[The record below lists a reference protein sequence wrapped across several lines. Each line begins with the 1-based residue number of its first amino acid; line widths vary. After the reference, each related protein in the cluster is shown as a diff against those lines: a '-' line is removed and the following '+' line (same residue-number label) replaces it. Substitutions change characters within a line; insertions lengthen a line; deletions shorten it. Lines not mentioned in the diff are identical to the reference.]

1 MQGRGEEQQGTQQ
14 VRELEASPFDH
25 AAKDSHGPL
34 GEGAAAEAIEAA
46 PLLLAALLTVVAIW
60 WDGAF
65 DMRYWAPLTLLSLAL
80 LLALV
85 LAGTIALPRRGALGL
100 AVGAIWA
107 FAAYTMLSAAWSES
121 PNAAWEGAALAIFY
135 AALFTLAVATPAA
148 GRGRAWIGAGL
159 VLGVVATGLISEV
172 RLLAGDTGAFLA
184 GRLNDPIGYR
194 NGTAALFAFA
204 AWPLVGFAAERGRAS
219 GFRAAAFAAAVL
231 SIGLA
236 FLTQSRGML
245 IGVAC
250 GGIVSLAIGPDR
262 VRRAWLALAV
272 IAVVTVGSGALLAP
286 YDGSGSG
293 TGAAA
298 AADIRH
304 AGIALALLCAG
315 SFLAGLFAFVFDNGL
330 RSPEL
335 SRGLRTAAAGGLIL
349 IVSALAVGGLARAG
363 NPVNYAEGK
372 WDEFTEV
379 EASAASGT
387 RLGTVSG
394 PRYDIWH
401 VAVDQFG
408 EAPLVGAGEG
418 SFRFAY
424 YRERQTDRNLADA
437 HSLPLR
443 LLAETGLVGTG
454 LFALWLIALGVAVA
468 GRTRLAGPTE
478 RTAVAGLAA
487 AGTVVVAQS
496 SVDWLWLIPALFGL
510 AVLALGL
517 AATTN
522 PTCIEAQ
529 IGPRCRSGLAEQAE
543 QWRLAPRALAGI
555 VLFAAIVSVGALFLS
570 GVYVRKARE
579 QALVSPSASLASA
592 RTAAQ
597 LDPVSVTPLY
607 LQAAALESEGR
618 RNVAR
623 EKLLDALDLE
633 QGNFVTFGLLGDL
646 EVRAGNEAR
655 ARGYYRRALALNPL
669 DTGLRKLSRGEES

>member
-1 MQGRGEEQQGTQQ
+1 MQGRAEEQQGTQQ
-14 VRELEASPFDH
+14 VRELEPGPSDH
-25 AAKDSHGPL
+25 PAKDSHGPYEAGL
-34 GEGAAAEAIEAA
+34 PGEALEAA
-46 PLLLAALLTVVAIW
+46 PLLLAALLTVVAVW

-85 LAGTIALPRRGALGL
+85 LAGAISMPSRGALTL
-100 AVGAIWA
+100 AVGAIWV

-159 VLGVVATGLISEV
+159 VLGVVATGMISEV

-194 NGTAALFAFA
+194 NGTAALFSFA

-245 IGVAC
+245 IGLVC

-262 VRRAWLALAV
+262 LRRAWLALAV
-272 IAVVTVGSGALLAP
+272 IAVVAIGSGALLAP
-286 YDGSGSG
+286 YHGSGSG
-293 TGAAA
+293 TGAVVAI
-298 AADIRH
+298 DIRH
-304 AGIALALLCAG
+304 AGVVLASLCAG
-315 SFLAGLFAFVFDNGL
+315 SFLAGVFVFIFDNGL
-330 RSPEL
+330 RSPQL
-335 SRGLRTAAAGGLIL
+335 SRGLRKAAAGGLIL
-349 IVSALAVGGLARAG
+349 IVSMAAIGALVKVG
-363 NPVNYAEGK
+363 NPVSYAEGK

-379 EASAASGT
+379 EASTASGT
-387 RLGTVSG
+387 RLGTVGG
-394 PRYDIWH
+394 PRYDIWR

-424 YRERQTDRNLADA
+424 YRERQTDRNLSDA

-443 LLAETGLVGTG
+443 LLAETGLIGTG
-454 LFALWLIALGVAVA
+454 LFALWLIALAVA
-468 GRTRLAGPTE
+468 IAGRARLAGPRE
-478 RTAVAGLAA
+478 RTVVAGLAA

-496 SVDWLWLIPALFGL
+496 TVDWLWLIPALFGL

-517 AATTN
+517 AATSKDDVEDA
-522 PTCIEAQ
+522 P
-529 IGPRCRSGLAEQAE
+529 S
-543 QWRLAPRALAGI
+543 WRLAPRALVA
-555 VLFAAIVSVGALFLS
+555 LALSAAIVSVGALFLS
-570 GVYVRKARE
+570 GVYIRKARQ
-579 QALVSPSASLASA
+579 QALTSPSASLVSA

-607 LQAAALESEGR
+607 LQAAALESEGKR
-618 RNVAR
+618 DAAR
-623 EKLLDALDLE
+623 GKLLDAWDLE
-633 QGNFVTFGLLGDL
+633 QGNFVTLGLLGDL
-646 EVRAGNEAR
+646 EVRAGNQAR
-655 ARGYYRRALALNPL
+655 ARDYYRRALALNPL
-669 DTGLRKLSRGEES
+669 DTGLQKLSRGEES